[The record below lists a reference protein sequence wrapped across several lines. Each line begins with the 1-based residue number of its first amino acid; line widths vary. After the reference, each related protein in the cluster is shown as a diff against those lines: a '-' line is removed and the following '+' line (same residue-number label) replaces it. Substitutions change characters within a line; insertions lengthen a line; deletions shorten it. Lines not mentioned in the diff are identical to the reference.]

1 MGREWFK
8 SGRNYSLWTRFQEHI
23 LQVKLHRTIPA
34 SYIFA
39 YHVCCSYFLSQ
50 VIFLFLLSLG
60 MVMYANEVE
69 IIGRQKLPEIKN

>member
-1 MGREWFK
+1 M
-8 SGRNYSLWTRFQEHI
+8 
-23 LQVKLHRTIPA
+23 
-34 SYIFA
+34 
-39 YHVCCSYFLSQ
+39 HVVVIFLSQ

>member
-1 MGREWFK
+1 MTGTIASGQDFK
-8 SGRNYSLWTRFQEHI
+8 SISFR
-23 LQVKLHRTIPA
+23 
-34 SYIFA
+34 
-39 YHVCCSYFLSQ
+39 CSYTEQSLLHIFLLIMYVVVIFLSQ